1 MKKFFTIL
9 LGVALPLAVVA
20 QEVVQT
26 DSLTVMPAETE
37 IEAPEETPEKEPALM
52 PHQVRLGWGDMMFET
67 AVFHPGLAAD
77 GNRTH
82 HYGYTGHIFAGY
94 AYSFRK
100 WVSFGAEIDFEG
112 IFWKETPCDQY
123 RRPIGDA
130 IPVRNYDLTIM
141 PEVRFTFFDKGWVN
155 LYAGLGVGALIAF
168 DNHKGVEASPA
179 VNLNLFGV
187 WMGKDHWG
195 GSLEL
200 GALNAL
206 MGKDRIYMLGSRLIS
221 VSVNYRW

>member
-1 MKKFFTIL
+1 MKKLLTMLL
-9 LGVALPLAVVA
+9 LGIALPLVAAAQEDSLAVVP
-20 QEVVQT
+20 T
-26 DSLTVMPAETE
+26 
-37 IEAPEETPEKEPALM
+37 EAPEAATVLM

-67 AVFHPGLAAD
+67 MAFHPGLAAD

-100 WVSFGAEIDFEG
+100 WVSFGAEVDFES
-112 IFWKETPCDQY
+112 IFWKETPCDPY
-123 RRPIGDA
+123 WSPVGDA
-130 IPVRNYDLTIM
+130 VSVRNYNITIM
-141 PEVRFTFFDKGWVN
+141 PEVRFTFYDKGWVN
-155 LYAGLGVGALIAF
+155 LYAGLGFGALVAF
-168 DNHKGVEASPA
+168 DNNKGVEASPA
-179 VNLNLFGV
+179 FNINLFGV

-195 GSLEL
+195 GALEL

-206 MGKDRIYMLGSRLIS
+206 MGGDRIYMLGSRLIS